1 MYDKALDQP
10 ASQAEEEHLSCAGSS
25 FPQKQGHLACTPVLI
40 KAAFI
45 KHPIKHH
52 CAQLSN
58 SVNITL

>member
-1 MYDKALDQP
+1 MYDKALDPP
-10 ASQAEEEHLSCAGSS
+10 ASQAEGEHLSCAGSS
-25 FPQKQGHLACTPVLI
+25 FPQKQGHLACPVLM

-52 CAQLSN
+52 CAQLSS